1 MKGQAMQIAQTAT
14 TVSGPD
20 RARSIAMLERML
32 LIRRVEERLSEE
44 FKAGNLPGGVH
55 LYIGEE
61 AIAVGVC
68 AHLADSDWIASTH
81 RGHGHFLAKGG
92 DPKAMVAEIYGRAT
106 GICRGMGGSMHVAD
120 VAKGILGANGIVG
133 AGISLTTG
141 AALAAQ
147 LDGKGAVAVCFFGDG
162 AAAQGVLAEALNLG
176 ALWKLPLVFVCENN
190 GYSEYT
196 PSPAVTAGVI
206 ADRARPYGIP
216 GIVIDGNDLKEVWSV
231 AGAAI
236 ERARRGEGP
245 TLIEARTYRMRGHI
259 EAEAA
264 FLQGGSYRSQQ
275 EIDRWKDAD
284 PIDRFANRL
293 RSEAVA
299 TAEVLQQMEERVRAL
314 VQEAF
319 EFAERSDLP
328 DVAQVHEVMFADQR
342 P

>member
-1 MKGQAMQIAQTAT
+1 MQVAHSDTAAPAQI
-14 TVSGPD
+14 GRD
-20 RARSIAMLERML
+20 RSLAMLERML
-32 LIRRVEERLSEE
+32 LIRRIEERLGDE

-68 AHLADSDWIASTH
+68 AHLADTDWIASTH

-92 DPKAMVAEIYGRAT
+92 DPNAMVAEIYGRKT

-120 VAKGILGANGIVG
+120 VSKGILGANGIVG

-162 AAAQGVLAEALNLG
+162 AAAQGVLMEALNLS
-176 ALWKLPLVFVCENN
+176 ALWKLPLLLVCENN

-196 PSPAVTAGVI
+196 PSSAVTAGVI
-206 ADRARPYGIP
+206 AERAKPFGVP
-216 GIVIDGNDLKEVWSV
+216 GVIIDGNDIVEVWQ
-231 AGAAI
+231 AADAAL

-264 FLQGGSYRSQQ
+264 FLQGGSYRSQEEVEQ
-275 EIDRWKDAD
+275 WKPRD
-284 PIDRFANRL
+284 PIDRFSRRL
-293 RSEAVA
+293 QADGLIDARA
-299 TAEVLQQMEERVRAL
+299 LQQLEDRVRSVVKA
-314 VQEAF
+314 AF
-319 EFAERSDLP
+319 EFAEQSDMP
-328 DVAQVHEVMFADQR
+328 DASQVFDFMFAGQR